1 MTRIHFLYFPVEEL
15 SENGAT
21 IAVQRNSR
29 EKNVKLGGGWVGMPA
44 PLLSHPHPVTDRGG
58 RWELQLSGAGRW
70 RILKV
75 GRLGCGLLNALTL
88 PPVIQGHGVL

>member
-1 MTRIHFLYFPVEEL
+1 
-15 SENGAT
+15 
-21 IAVQRNSR
+21 
-29 EKNVKLGGGWVGMPA
+29 MPA